1 MATLKIRKYGDPVL
15 RDKAGRIEEINGEI
29 IELSRDMLETMYAY
43 DGVGL
48 AANQVGVLKRIIVVD
63 ISPKDPAYKPLILIN
78 PVIIEA
84 EGEEVFE
91 EGCLSIPEITADV
104 IRPDHILVRALSTD
118 EREIEIEAEGI
129 LARALQHEIDHLDG
143 VLFIDRVSFMR
154 RQLLKGQLRKLE
166 RETLREIGLKG
177 DET

>member
-63 ISPKDPAYKPLILIN
+63 INPKDPAYKPLILIN